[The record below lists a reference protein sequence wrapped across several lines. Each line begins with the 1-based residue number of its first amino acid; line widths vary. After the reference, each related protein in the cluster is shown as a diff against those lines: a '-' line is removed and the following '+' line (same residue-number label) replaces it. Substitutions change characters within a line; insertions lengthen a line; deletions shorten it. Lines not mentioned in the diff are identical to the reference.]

1 MCITYSVYT
10 LRLPEF
16 SMHASSPRMAI
27 QGIFHSSHKKR
38 ARAFWTQFYE
48 SQLLSFLASNLPLVS
63 ALLSTVHC
71 FCHMQASS
79 IALFAA
85 TSSAHTARRV
95 CSQLAVP
102 PVACQLSR
110 ALWDSAQLDCSS
122 LQIKI
127 NKSFLASLQKNC
139 LPYHLHY
146 SPTVASAFCQKSF
159 GSICLTL
166 VYRCCQKNQ
175 STVFDIGP
183 TFV

>member
-1 MCITYSVYT
+1 MENLSICIVHGNFAT
-10 LRLPEF
+10 LLMEVFLLPCHMPQVSKRIF
-16 SMHASSPRMAI
+16 HACIKPVNCN

-110 ALWDSAQLDCSS
+110 AL
-122 LQIKI
+122 
-127 NKSFLASLQKNC
+127 
-139 LPYHLHY
+139 
-146 SPTVASAFCQKSF
+146 
-159 GSICLTL
+159 
-166 VYRCCQKNQ
+166 
-175 STVFDIGP
+175 
-183 TFV
+183 